1 MIKVD
6 VHDNRNKLK
15 AKSDYGKIE
24 ELKIEIRKHHVLP
37 GVNILDLVMDVDG
50 EKIMV
55 QTQHQDGDSAFEK
68 FARDA
73 LKLGKTLSKDVTF
86 LGRPKKYE

>member
-1 MIKVD
+1 ME
-6 VHDNRNKLK
+6 VHDNRNKLD
-15 AKSDYGKIE
+15 AKSEYGKIE
-24 ELKIEIRKHHVLP
+24 ELQIEIRKHHVLP
-37 GVNILDLVMDVDG
+37 DVYILDLVMDVDG

-55 QTQHQDGDSAFEK
+55 QTQHQDGDEAFQK

-73 LKLGKTLSKDVTF
+73 LKIGKELSKENTF

>member
-1 MIKVD
+1 ME
-6 VHDNRNKLK
+6 VHDNRNKLE
-15 AKSDYGKIE
+15 AKSEYGQIE

-37 GVNILDLVMDVDG
+37 DVYILDLVMDVDG

-55 QTQHQDGDSAFEK
+55 QTQHQGGDEAFQK

>member
-1 MIKVD
+1 MDI
-6 VHDNRNKLK
+6 HDNRTVHE
-15 AKSDYGKIE
+15 ASSDYGEIK

-37 GVNILDLVMDVDG
+37 GVNVLDLVMDVDG

-55 QTQHQDGDSAFEK
+55 QTQHQDGEVAFGK

-73 LKLGKTLSKDVTF
+73 LKLGKDLSKDNTF
-86 LGRPKKYE
+86 LGRAKKHG

>member
-1 MIKVD
+1 ME
-6 VHDNRNKLK
+6 VHDNRNKLEG
-15 AKSDYGKIE
+15 KSEYGQVE
-24 ELKIEIRKHHVLP
+24 ELQIEIRKHHILP
-37 GVNILDLVMDVDG
+37 GVNVLDLVMDVDG

-55 QTQHQDGDSAFEK
+55 QTQHQDGDEAFQK

-73 LKLGKTLSKDVTF
+73 LKLGKTLSKDLTF